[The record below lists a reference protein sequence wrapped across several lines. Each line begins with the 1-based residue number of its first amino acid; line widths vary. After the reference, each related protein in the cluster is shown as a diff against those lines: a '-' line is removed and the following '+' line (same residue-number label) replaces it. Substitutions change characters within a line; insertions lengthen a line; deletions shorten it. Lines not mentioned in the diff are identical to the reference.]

1 MEDVVAH
8 LGVVH
13 VCQDSVIEA
22 VAVSFEEGVNL
33 AMGESGW
40 LTSAHSDI
48 SWHILAV
55 ISNRV
60 LELETGSLEYI
71 VDVTEVGIEIV
82 VGGVLGE
89 REGVDDALLVV
100 SVTERNSLEFE
111 VINISPSSEF
121 LGVVS
126 IDIVIRDLL
135 DNMVAS
141 SSGIRV
147 RSTWRHSLEGSI
159 KSSVSVVTSTSNQGI
174 NRAMSLVVW
183 VNVLR
188 GYEAEQGSD
197 RSGNFHC

>member
-13 VCQDSVIEA
+13 VCQDGVVEA
-22 VAVSFEEGVNL
+22 VAVSFEEGVYFT
-33 AMGESGW
+33 MGESGW

-55 ISNRV
+55 ISNWV

-71 VDVTEVGIEIV
+71 VDVAEVGIEIV

-100 SVTERNSLEFE
+100 SVAERDSLEFE

-121 LGVVS
+121 FGVVS
-126 IDIVIRDLL
+126 IDVLILELL
-135 DNMVAS
+135 DDMVAS
-141 SSGIRV
+141 SSGIRAS
-147 RSTWRHSLEGSI
+147 STWLHSLELSVKSRVSI
-159 KSSVSVVTSTSNQGI
+159 VTSTSNQGI
-174 NRAMSLVVW
+174 NRAMSLIVW